1 MQRILTYSYRDDSLV
16 TTLSLWCTSGI
27 PSVRNTRWTLFFLF
41 IAEVRDGRHLFLID
55 RQSGGHRHL
64 SNGSNYKSNIL
75 YLCVCFK
82 SLYLNYPS
90 RIVPLWR
97 CRLFF
102 SLRET
107 PRSFFP
113 RFVYLTL
120 WIILFILNLKISMIT
135 IFFCVF
141 VRWLYFIFYN
151 WMSRLSSVQSTN
163 SQNDDDDD
171 DVVDPPH
178 TQHMSA
184 DDKYGT
190 FRVSPGPI
198 IFVHDRHTQ
207 IHVWMIIVT
216 RRKSFW

>member
-102 SLRET
+102 SLREA
-107 PRSFFP
+107 PRSFFSSLRISHSLNNP
-113 RFVYLTL
+113 LHSQFENKHDYNIFLCVCSVTL
-120 WIILFILNLKISMIT
+120 FYIL
-135 IFFCVF
+135 
-141 VRWLYFIFYN
+141 
-151 WMSRLSSVQSTN
+151 
-163 SQNDDDDD
+163 
-171 DVVDPPH
+171 
-178 TQHMSA
+178 
-184 DDKYGT
+184 
-190 FRVSPGPI
+190 
-198 IFVHDRHTQ
+198 
-207 IHVWMIIVT
+207 
-216 RRKSFW
+216 